1 MLNIKPSFTLN
12 QVLATL
18 LLLTLGALSL
28 FVGVA
33 NIDIHSLL
41 AGDPHSQTILYSSR
55 LPRLLAIC
63 LAGAGLSVAGLIMQ
77 QLCQNRF
84 ASPSTTGTIDCA
96 VLGYIV
102 SIIFLSGTSLWLNLS
117 VIFVFSVAGT
127 LIFVQFL
134 QRLQFKSVIL
144 VPLIGIMYGNVVSS
158 LTTFIAYR
166 YDLVQ
171 TMSSWTVAN
180 FSSVLQGNYE
190 FLYLALPA
198 GCLAY
203 FYASQFSAAS
213 VGESFAKNIG
223 LNYKRVVFI
232 GVIIVA
238 VLASSVVMIVGVIPF
253 LGLIVPNL
261 VAIFMGDNM
270 RRNLPWTAY
279 WGVIM
284 VLACD
289 IIGRVIIFPYEM
301 PISMIIS
308 IFGGVVF
315 IMLVLKDKSNA

>member
-1 MLNIKPSFTLN
+1 MYNIKILSAFIALI
-12 QVLATL
+12 
-18 LLLTLGALSL
+18 ALSITSL
-28 FVGVA
+28 FIGVA
-33 NIDIHSLL
+33 DISFQGVIS
-41 AGDPHSQTILYSSR
+41 GDLQNQTIFFSSR
-55 LPRLLAIC
+55 LPRLLSIA

-77 QLCQNRF
+77 QICQNRF
-84 ASPSTTGTIDCA
+84 ASPSTTGTVDCA
-96 VLGYIV
+96 LLGYVISLVFFTGV
-102 SIIFLSGTSLWLNLS
+102 SQWANLGIIFL
-117 VIFVFSVAGT
+117 FSVVGT
-127 LIFVQFL
+127 LIFVRFL
-134 QRLQFKSVIL
+134 QKLKFKNTVL
-144 VPLIGIMYGNVVSS
+144 VPLIGIMYGNVVSA

-166 YDLVQ
+166 FDLVQ
-171 TMSSWTVAN
+171 TMSAWTVAN
-180 FSSVLQGNYE
+180 FASVLQGNYE

-198 GCLAY
+198 GMIAY
-203 FYASQFSAAS
+203 YYASQFSAAS

-223 LNYKRVVFI
+223 LDYQKIILI
-232 GVIIVA
+232 GVLIVA

-289 IIGRVIIFPYEM
+289 ILGRVLIFPYEI

-315 IMLVLKDKSNA
+315 ITLVLRDKSNA